1 MFEKVTII
9 TLLYLTTMGDI
20 KQHSFEIFQS
30 CDTWFHTNVK
40 VLERKKTNYSLV
52 MFIMSIKVNRLLVMF
67 VVMNHHN
74 DVSFLY

>member
-9 TLLYLTTMGDI
+9 TLLYLTTMGDV

-40 VLERKKTNYSLV
+40 VLERKKRKYSLV
-52 MFIMSIKVNRLLVMF
+52 MFIMSMKVNRLLVMF
-67 VVMNHHN
+67 VVITHHN
-74 DVSFLY
+74 DVSLY

>member
-9 TLLYLTTMGDI
+9 TLLYLTTMGDV

-40 VLERKKTNYSLV
+40 VHERKKRKLFSSHVYHEYEGKQVIGYVCSDNPPQ
-52 MFIMSIKVNRLLVMF
+52 
-67 VVMNHHN
+67 
-74 DVSFLY
+74 

>member
-9 TLLYLTTMGDI
+9 TLLYLTTMGDV

-30 CDTWFHTNVK
+30 CDSWFHTNVK
-40 VLERKKTNYSLV
+40 VLERKKRNYFLV

>member
-40 VLERKKTNYSLV
+40 VLERKETKTISSNVYYHEYEGKQVIGYVCS
-52 MFIMSIKVNRLLVMF
+52 
-67 VVMNHHN
+67 
-74 DVSFLY
+74 DEPPQ

>member
-9 TLLYLTTMGDI
+9 TLLYLTTMGDV

-40 VLERKKTNYSLV
+40 VLERKKTQII
-52 MFIMSIKVNRLLVMF
+52 F
-67 VVMNHHN
+67 
-74 DVSFLY
+74 